1 MPKNTSIS
9 LDEHLADFLAE
20 EVASGR
26 YRTSSEVIRAGLR
39 LLEEQQV
46 QMRALRAALVTGE
59 ESGPAEALDLD
70 AFLADKRR

>member
-1 MPKNTSIS
+1 MAKNTSIS
-9 LDEHLADFLAE
+9 LDEHYTDFLAA

-39 LLEEQQV
+39 LLEDQET
-46 QMRALRAALVTGE
+46 QMRALRDALDAGE
-59 ESGPAEALDLD
+59 ASGPAEPLDIA

>member
-1 MPKNTSIS
+1 MAKNTSIS
-9 LDEHLADFLAE
+9 LDDHYAEFLAE

-39 LLEEQQV
+39 LLEQQEV
-46 QMRALRAALVTGE
+46 QMRALRDALAAGE
-59 ESGPAEALDLD
+59 ESGPAEPLHID

>member
-1 MPKNTSIS
+1 MAKNTSIS
-9 LDEHLADFLAE
+9 LDEHYTDFLAE

-39 LLEEQQV
+39 LLEDQET
-46 QMRALRAALVTGE
+46 QMRALRDALDAGE
-59 ESGPAEALDLD
+59 ASGPAEPLNID